1 MQGKKGKATVNPA
14 FAPLVANV
22 NLVHETGVKVA
33 DRLEAKLK
41 VTFLCQ
47 TSLMEKFLPAGV

>member
-1 MQGKKGKATVNPA
+1 MQGKKGKAIVNPA
-14 FAPLVANV
+14 FAPFVADV

-41 VTFLCQ
+41 VTI
-47 TSLMEKFLPAGV
+47 